1 MDEIRNIEGVFL
13 TPLKKIRHP
22 KGDIFHGMKKSDE
35 GFTGFGEV
43 YLSMV
48 KQGEIKGWNRH
59 KIMVL
64 NLVVPMGEVTF
75 VIYNDRGKS
84 SSKGSFFS
92 VTLSP
97 SNYQRLTV
105 PPGLWVAFKGD
116 GNKTNLVLNVA
127 SIEHDPN
134 ETDRLGLDQVN
145 YNWESI

>member
-43 YLSMV
+43 YFSMV

-75 VIYNDRGKS
+75 VIYDDREESRTIGR
-84 SSKGSFFS
+84 FFT
-92 VTLSP
+92 VTLSQE
-97 SNYQRLTV
+97 NYQRLTV
-105 PPGLWVAFKGD
+105 SPGLWMAFKG
-116 GNKTNLVLNVA
+116 NNSNLNLILNVA
-127 SIEHDPN
+127 SMVHDPN
-134 ETDRLGLDQVN
+134 EIDRMDLDQID
-145 YNWESI
+145 YNWGSV